1 MNDSSYYWNSMKVA
15 FGKVAIYP
23 VWDVEGTIYSKCEKI
38 VCSNCI
44 SFTGPLQHKQL
55 GQDSDGFKP
64 DRKRPK
70 NLVIKGKIPR

>member
-1 MNDSSYYWNSMKVA
+1 MKVA